1 MPDLSEDAGAST
13 PDPGNMTIV
22 CWSGDLDRVWPQLIL
37 ATTGAA
43 YGMQVTCFFTFWGLF
58 TLKRPEVKV
67 TGDTWM
73 TKMLGVFN
81 QENLSHLNF
90 AGAGPRMMRS
100 IAGTHQVTPPEELLD
115 VSQQL
120 GVRLWPCQMT
130 MDMMGLSKD
139 DLIDGLGPPV
149 GAAAA
154 VAEMQRS
161 SINLFI

>member
-1 MPDLSEDAGAST
+1 MPDAEDASAPGGSEA
-13 PDPGNMTIV
+13 GNMTIV

-43 YGMQVTCFFTFWGLF
+43 YGMQVTLFFTFWGLF
-58 TLKRPEVKV
+58 TLKRPDVRI
-67 TGDTWM
+67 TGDSWM

-90 AGAGPRMMRS
+90 AGTGPKMMRT
-100 IAGTHQVTPPEELLD
+100 IAEQHKVAPPEELLA
-115 VSQQL
+115 VAQQL

-130 MDMMGLSKD
+130 MDLMGLARE

>member
-1 MPDLSEDAGAST
+1 MDETAAGQVPANQ
-13 PDPGNMTIV
+13 PGNMTIV
-22 CWSGDLDRVWPQLIL
+22 CYSGDLDRVWPQLIL

-43 YGMQVTCFFTFWGLF
+43 YGMQVTLFFTFWGLF
-58 TLKRPEVKV
+58 TLKRPEVKI
-67 TGDTWM
+67 TGNNWM
-73 TKMLGVFN
+73 TKMLGIFN

-90 AGAGPRMMRS
+90 AGAGPKMMRT
-100 IAGTHQVTPPEELLD
+100 IADQHKVAPPEELLEIAR
-115 VSQQL
+115 QL

-130 MDMMGLSKD
+130 MDLMGLSRD
-139 DLIDGLGPPV
+139 DLIDGLGDPV